1 MQDCRGPDC
10 YKLCGPIKERYMQ
23 VGNAVVV
30 LVALGLRY
38 KLLSHSRSEASLV
51 RHSEQLAY
59 RHCNL
64 GVILHPEQ
72 DIVLSIREN
81 ARLQGFP
88 DCYKLCGPIKERYM
102 QVRNAVVVLEALDL
116 RYKLVILH
124 PEQDIVLSIRENA
137 RLQGFPD
144 CYKLCGPIK
153 ERYMQVRN
161 AVVVLEALDLRYK
174 LVILHPEQDI
184 VLSIRENARLQG
196 FPDCYKL
203 CGPIKERYMQVRN
216 AVVVLEALDL
226 RYKLVILH
234 PEQDIVL
241 SIRENARLQGFPDCY
256 KLCGPIKER
265 YMQVRNAVVV
275 LEALDLRYKLVI
287 LHPEQDIVLSIR
299 ENARLQGFPDCY
311 KLCGPIKERYMQVGN
326 AVVVLEALDLRYK
339 LVILHPEQ
347 DIVLSIRENAR
358 LQGFPDCYKLCGPI
372 KERYM
377 QVGNAVVV
385 LVALGLRYKL
395 LSHSRSEASL
405 VRHSEQLAYRHCNL
419 GVILHPEQD
428 IVLSIRE
435 NARLQGFPDCYKL
448 CGPIKERYMQVGNAV
463 VVLVALDLR
472 YKLVILHP
480 EQDIVLS
487 IRENARLQGF
497 PDCYKLC
504 GPIKE
509 RYMQVGN
516 AVVVLVALDL
526 KYKLV
531 ILHPEQDIVL
541 SIRENARL
549 QGFPDC
555 YQLCGPIKE
564 RYMQVGNAVVVLEAL
579 DLRYKLLSHSRSEA
593 SLVRHSEQLAYRHC
607 NLGVILHPEQ
617 DIVLSIRENAR
628 LQGFPDCYKLCGPI
642 KERYMQVGNA
652 VVVLE
657 ALDLRYKL
665 LSHSS
670 TQILLLFQ
678 L

>member
-88 DCYKLCGPIKERYM
+88 DCYQLCGPIKERYM
-102 QVRNAVVVLEALDL
+102 
-116 RYKLVILH
+116 H
-124 PEQDIVLSIRENA
+124 
-137 RLQGFPD
+137 
-144 CYKLCGPIK
+144 
-153 ERYMQVRN
+153 
-161 AVVVLEALDLRYK
+161 
-174 LVILHPEQDI
+174 
-184 VLSIRENARLQG
+184 
-196 FPDCYKL
+196 
-203 CGPIKERYMQVRN
+203 
-216 AVVVLEALDL
+216 
-226 RYKLVILH
+226 
-234 PEQDIVL
+234 
-241 SIRENARLQGFPDCY
+241 
-256 KLCGPIKER
+256 
-265 YMQVRNAVVV
+265 
-275 LEALDLRYKLVI
+275 
-287 LHPEQDIVLSIR
+287 
-299 ENARLQGFPDCY
+299 
-311 KLCGPIKERYMQVGN
+311 VGN

-339 LVILHPEQ
+339 L
-347 DIVLSIRENAR
+347 
-358 LQGFPDCYKLCGPI
+358 
-372 KERYM
+372 
-377 QVGNAVVV
+377 
-385 LVALGLRYKL
+385 
-395 LSHSRSEASL
+395 LSHSSICKLGMQWLFSWLLASDTNY
-405 VRHSEQLAYRHCNL
+405 S
-419 GVILHPEQD
+419 
-428 IVLSIRE
+428 
-435 NARLQGFPDCYKL
+435 
-448 CGPIKERYMQVGNAV
+448 PIQ
-463 VVLVALDLR
+463 
-472 YKLVILHP
+472 
-480 EQDIVLS
+480 
-487 IRENARLQGF
+487 
-497 PDCYKLC
+497 
-504 GPIKE
+504 
-509 RYMQVGN
+509 
-516 AVVVLVALDL
+516 
-526 KYKLV
+526 V

-564 RYMQVGNAVVVLEAL
+564 RYMHVGNAVVVLEAL

-617 DIVLSIRENAR
+617 DIVLSIRKNAR
-628 LQGFPDCYKLCGPI
+628 LQGFPDCYQLCGPI